1 MSQYKSIGI
10 IGGMGPAATCDLF
23 LKIINSTAA
32 PSDQSHIHV
41 YIDNNTNILDR
52 TAAIKGLGESPA
64 PELVK
69 SAVKLQAMGA
79 DALIMPCNTAHY
91 FYDQIVPYIDI
102 PLIHMPRETAAY
114 LHTKG
119 YKKVGILATDGTID
133 SGVYHNALK
142 EYGIEPVCPS
152 AENQKVIMSL
162 IYDYV
167 KKNILQK
174 DKLPVEAVMKVVEE
188 VRSMGAEVCLMACTE
203 LPIAFQVMEA
213 TEGMVDPTQV
223 LAEAAVKFAG
233 APLISHLK

>member
-1 MSQYKSIGI
+1 MSNYKSIGI

-23 LKIINSTAA
+23 LKIINSTEA
-32 PSDQSHIHV
+32 PNDQSHIHV

-52 TAAIKGLGESPA
+52 TAAIKGQGASPA

-91 FYDQIVPYIDI
+91 FYDQITPYIDI

-114 LHTKG
+114 LHEKG

-133 SGVYHNALK
+133 SGVYHKALE
-142 EYGIEPVCPS
+142 EYGIEAVVPS
-152 AENQKVIMSL
+152 SENQKVIMSL

-174 DKLPVEAVMKVVEE
+174 DQLPVEAVMNVVDEL
-188 VRSMGAEVCLMACTE
+188 RSMGAEACLMACTE
-203 LPIAFQVMEA
+203 LPIAFQNMQA
-213 TEGMVDPTQV
+213 TDGMVDPTQV